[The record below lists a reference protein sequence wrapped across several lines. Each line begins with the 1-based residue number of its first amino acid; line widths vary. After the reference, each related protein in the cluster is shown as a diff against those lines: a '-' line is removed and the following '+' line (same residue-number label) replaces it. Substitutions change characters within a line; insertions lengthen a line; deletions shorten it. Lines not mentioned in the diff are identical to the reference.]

1 MWATPRRGAARQD
14 LSKTLNSFCHSSEM
28 CFSLY
33 GSSCKATTGNGEAA
47 YYAAHRNMTRMTED
61 WFSKN
66 L

>member
-1 MWATPRRGAARQD
+1 MLATPRRDAAKQD
-14 LSKTLNSFCHSSEM
+14 LSKTLNSLSHSSEM

-47 YYAAHRNMTRMTED
+47 YYAPHRNMTRMTED
-61 WFSKN
+61 WFSKH